1 MIFSKIDECVK
12 TFKDKN
18 DKLMSFRIGN
28 DKILENYKIIQTR
41 IEKLKNIDLNCL
53 PVYDVRDIKTKIRT
67 YVCKNI
73 ESILS

>member
-12 TFKDKN
+12 TFKD
-18 DKLMSFRIGN
+18 
-28 DKILENYKIIQTR
+28 
-41 IEKLKNIDLNCL
+41 IDLNCL